1 MANCRPEKRFRLTR
15 PAVDA
20 ISAIILLKTRKG
32 DYGILLLFRLFNID
46 GANAVFESD
55 PRQGAPIK
63 FSARGKKV
71 SMGAADVK
79 INPETTIDTIV
90 FDLGNV
96 LIPWNPYWLYRKLLP
111 DDKAIAAFF
120 AEVDFG
126 AWILSHDAG
135 EAFADGIARM
145 GEQFPQRHHLFQ
157 AYFDRWE
164 ETIGEPFAESV
175 ALLKRLRRAGYR
187 TFALTNFSKEMFP
200 RARVLQPLLGEF
212 DGVVVSGEER
222 LTKPDPAIYRLLCE
236 RFDVQPQRA
245 VFIDD
250 SLPNVEGAR
259 RIGMHAIHFTAP
271 ERLEAQ
277 LADLGV
283 GL

>member
-1 MANCRPEKRFRLTR
+1 MSMVDEKT
-15 PAVDA
+15 
-20 ISAIILLKTRKG
+20 
-32 DYGILLLFRLFNID
+32 
-46 GANAVFESD
+46 
-55 PRQGAPIK
+55 
-63 FSARGKKV
+63 
-71 SMGAADVK
+71 
-79 INPETTIDTIV
+79 NPETKIDTII

-96 LIPWNPYWLYRKLLP
+96 LIPWNPYWLYRKLLS
-111 DDKAIAAFF
+111 DDTAIKAFF
-120 AEVDFG
+120 AEVEFG

-135 EAFADGIARM
+135 ELFVDGIARM
-145 GEQFPQRHHLFQ
+145 AERFPQHHHLFQ

-175 ALLKRLRRAGYR
+175 ALLKRLQQANYR

-200 RARVLQPLLGEF
+200 RAKVLQPLLGEF

-236 RFDVQPQRA
+236 RFGVQPQHA

>member
-1 MANCRPEKRFRLTR
+1 
-15 PAVDA
+15 
-20 ISAIILLKTRKG
+20 
-32 DYGILLLFRLFNID
+32 
-46 GANAVFESD
+46 
-55 PRQGAPIK
+55 
-63 FSARGKKV
+63 
-71 SMGAADVK
+71 MGAADVK
-79 INPETTIDTIV
+79 TNPKTKIDTIV

-126 AWILSHDAG
+126 AWNQSHDAG
-135 EAFADGIARM
+135 EVFADGIARVA
-145 GEQFPQRHHLFQ
+145 ERFPQHRPLFQ

-164 ETIGEPFAESV
+164 ETIGEPIAESV
-175 ALLKRLRRAGYR
+175 DVLKRLRRAGYR

-200 RARVLQPLLGEF
+200 RALVLQPLLSEF
-212 DGVVVSGEER
+212 DGVVVSGEEK

-236 RFDVQPQRA
+236 RFDVRPQQA

-259 RIGMHAIHFTAP
+259 RVGMHAIHFAAP
-271 ERLEAQ
+271 DRLEAQ

-283 GL
+283 RL

>member
-1 MANCRPEKRFRLTR
+1 
-15 PAVDA
+15 
-20 ISAIILLKTRKG
+20 
-32 DYGILLLFRLFNID
+32 
-46 GANAVFESD
+46 
-55 PRQGAPIK
+55 
-63 FSARGKKV
+63 
-71 SMGAADVK
+71 
-79 INPETTIDTIV
+79 
-90 FDLGNV
+90 
-96 LIPWNPYWLYRKLLP
+96 
-111 DDKAIAAFF
+111 
-120 AEVDFG
+120 
-126 AWILSHDAG
+126 
-135 EAFADGIARM
+135 M
-145 GEQFPQRHHLFQ
+145 GEQFPQHHHLFQ

-175 ALLKRLRRAGYR
+175 AVLRRLRRAGYR
-187 TFALTNFSKEMFP
+187 NFALTNFSKEMFP
-200 RARVLQPLLGEF
+200 RAQVLQPLLGEF

-222 LTKPDPAIYRLLCE
+222 LIKPDPAIYRLLCE
-236 RFDVQPQRA
+236 RFGVQPQRA